1 MHDQKSFIVDESVSL
16 SVYVFL
22 NSVLT
27 SRLPNYLDRCLFE
40 LIIAVV
46 THLTRLPG
54 KLVRWV
60 ATDHAMHFQS
70 PVDYHHYY
78 RDRHV
83 VVRCAPFFFKQMSGS
98 FRFGSAAVV
107 TKLAANLIV
116 LAIEHQSSLQFRWRA
131 FATNF
136 SSSRRE
142 LEINGGLSLQPQA
155 TSLLTARS
163 SRDGAKSVLAASSD
177 ASVPLGAAGAT
188 NGPVS
193 LRN

>member
-16 SVYVFL
+16 SAYVFL
-22 NSVLT
+22 SSILT
-27 SRLPNYLDRCLFE
+27 SRLPDYLNRCLFE

-60 ATDHAMHFQS
+60 ATDHATHLQS
-70 PVDYHHYY
+70 PVDYHQYH
-78 RDRHV
+78 RDRH

-107 TKLAANLIV
+107 TKLAASLIV
-116 LAIEHQSSLQFRWRA
+116 LAIEHQLSLQFRWRA

-136 SSSRRE
+136 PSIRRE
-142 LEINGGLSLQPQA
+142 LEIDGEFSLQPQA
-155 TSLLTARS
+155 KRLLRARS
-163 SRDGAKSVLAASSD
+163 SRDGAKKRPRSF
-177 ASVPLGAAGAT
+177 
-188 NGPVS
+188 
-193 LRN
+193 

>member
-22 NSVLT
+22 NPVLT

-60 ATDHAMHFQS
+60 ATDHTIHLQS
-70 PVDYHHYY
+70 PVYYHHYH

-83 VVRCAPFFFKQMSGS
+83 VVSCAPFLMSGS

-107 TKLAANLIV
+107 TKLAASLIV

-131 FATNF
+131 FANDF

-142 LEINGGLSLQPQA
+142 LEIDGELSLQP
-155 TSLLTARS
+155 
-163 SRDGAKSVLAASSD
+163 
-177 ASVPLGAAGAT
+177 
-188 NGPVS
+188 
-193 LRN
+193 

>member
-22 NSVLT
+22 SSIFT
-27 SRLPNYLDRCLFE
+27 SRLPNYLDRCLLG
-40 LIIAVV
+40 LIIVVV
-46 THLTRLPG
+46 THLTRLLPG

-60 ATDHAMHFQS
+60 ATDHAIHLQS
-70 PVDYHHYY
+70 PVYYHHYH

-83 VVRCAPFFFKQMSGS
+83 VVSCAPFLMSGS

-107 TKLAANLIV
+107 TKLAASLIV

-142 LEINGGLSLQPQA
+142 LEIDGELSLQPQA
-155 TSLLTARS
+155 KRLLRARS
-163 SRDGAKSVLAASSD
+163 SRDGAKKRPRSF
-177 ASVPLGAAGAT
+177 
-188 NGPVS
+188 
-193 LRN
+193 

>member
-1 MHDQKSFIVDESVSL
+1 VRRRTRRSDLKCKTEETKAGVLGSYYIPMHDQKSFVVDESVSL

-22 NSVLT
+22 SSVFT
-27 SRLPNYLDRCLFE
+27 SRLPNYLDTCLFE

-60 ATDHAMHFQS
+60 ATDYAMHLQS
-70 PVDYHHYY
+70 PEDYHHYH

-107 TKLAANLIV
+107 TKLA
-116 LAIEHQSSLQFRWRA
+116 
-131 FATNF
+131 
-136 SSSRRE
+136 
-142 LEINGGLSLQPQA
+142 
-155 TSLLTARS
+155 TSLIQ
-163 SRDGAKSVLAASSD
+163 SVRTQRASSVNEPPHQD
-177 ASVPLGAAGAT
+177 RTTKKMRLLSHPQKLL
-188 NGPVS
+188 S
-193 LRN
+193 

>member
-16 SVYVFL
+16 SVHVFL
-22 NSVLT
+22 NSFLT

-60 ATDHAMHFQS
+60 ASDHAMHLQS
-70 PVDYHHYY
+70 PADYHHYH

-83 VVRCAPFFFKQMSGS
+83 VMRCAPVLFKQMSGS
-98 FRFGSAAVV
+98 FRSGSAAVV
-107 TKLAANLIV
+107 TKLAASLVV

-131 FATNF
+131 FASDF
-136 SSSRRE
+136 PSSRRE
-142 LEINGGLSLQPQA
+142 LEIDGELSLQP
-155 TSLLTARS
+155 
-163 SRDGAKSVLAASSD
+163 
-177 ASVPLGAAGAT
+177 
-188 NGPVS
+188 
-193 LRN
+193 